1 MWYWGKQITQVP
13 YSCSQL
19 VSGGFAWS
27 LDSIESHDIVLN
39 HMTLYWIVLRCPSIL
54 DWRPGHHYPED
65 AWALR
70 EQHPR
75 NRRFLWQQEV
85 PVPAAGVSSHPQPGV
100 CVRLSAYLPW
110 EFLYLQMLWL
120 QLIQIGTDL
129 LHSWDFY
136 GSCCSHCLVSSIWV
150 LMQTAGF
157 SKKNK
162 NFYSMKFLEGD

>member
-13 YSCSQL
+13 YSWCR
-19 VSGGFAWS
+19 GFLLGLWM
-27 LDSIESHDIVLN
+27 VLN

-85 PVPAAGVSSHPQPGV
+85 PVPAAGVSSQPQPGV

-120 QLIQIGTDL
+120 QLIQIGTDS
-129 LHSWDFY
+129 LHSWGFY
-136 GSCCSHCLVSSIWV
+136 GSCCSHCPVCSIWV

-162 NFYSMKFLEGD
+162 RFDSIKFLEGD